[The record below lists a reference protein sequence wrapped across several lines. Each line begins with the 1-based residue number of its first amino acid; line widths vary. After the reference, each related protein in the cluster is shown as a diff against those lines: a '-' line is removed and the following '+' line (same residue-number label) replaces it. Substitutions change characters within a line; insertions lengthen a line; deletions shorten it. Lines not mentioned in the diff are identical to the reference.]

1 MSLRCPDD
9 LARILNVTC
18 RMADL
23 QEYRSKRKGGS
34 PEPPGRKSKRSRSG
48 AGSDTGTFTV
58 QKHDATTL
66 HYDFRLELDGVLL
79 SWAVPKGPS
88 LDPADKR
95 LAIQTE
101 DHPLEYGA
109 FEGVIPQ
116 GHYGAGTVL
125 VWDHGTWAP
134 DGDAR
139 AAYRKGHLN
148 FSLEGQKLHGR
159 WHLVR
164 RGSAKSWLLFKSRDA
179 FAKRGNG
186 AALIEQEPDS
196 ALSGRSL
203 AEVAGEKRA
212 KATPKTAAKAAKRR
226 ATSAKRSPVR
236 IDPTTLPGSRL
247 AKLPADVSPE
257 LATLVTEVPEGDDWL
272 HEMKF
277 DGYRILLEVNG
288 GRVRCL
294 TRRGNDWADRL
305 PRLVDEIASKN
316 LPPTLLDGELCV
328 LESDGTTN
336 FQRLQNS
343 LNADADADVVYF
355 AFDLLYHDGRDLRAM
370 PLAQRK
376 QALAE
381 LLSRL
386 GASRFRLSDHVV
398 GHGPAFFRGAC
409 ERGLEGIVC
418 KRADSRYRSER
429 TRDWLKVKC
438 LRRHEVVI
446 GGFTDPGGSRSHF
459 GALLVGTHD
468 AQGGLVYRGKV
479 GTGYTEQTLADLHQR
494 MQKLTQ
500 ERPAF
505 VNPPRGLEGR
515 KAHWVKPELLAEVEY
530 TELTRDGKLRHPR
543 FRGLRED
550 KPKGKVSLEPK
561 GEQTATSV
569 ELPIALTHPDRVLY
583 PDQGLTKRALAE
595 YIVKVADWM
604 LPHVQNR
611 ILTLVRCPQG
621 QGGQCFFQ
629 KHAGKGLSRA
639 LHTVEIQEK
648 DKLAD
653 YLVAQDVAGLVAL
666 IQMGALEIHAWGAR
680 ADRPEHPDQLVFDL
694 DPGPGVDWEGV
705 IAATLAVRDQLA
717 ELGLQS
723 FAKTTGG
730 KGLHVVVPVQRRTD
744 WEVTKLF
751 CRSVAERVCRHAPET
766 FVCTMSKAKR
776 EGRVFIDYL
785 RNARGATSVCAFS
798 PRATSGAPV
807 ATPLGWSEVTAEL
820 RPTRHN
826 VQTIPDRLASLV
838 SDPWEGYSELHQSIT
853 KQMLRD
859 VSTSSASN

>member
-1 MSLRCPDD
+1 
-9 LARILNVTC
+9 
-18 RMADL
+18 
-23 QEYRSKRKGGS
+23 
-34 PEPPGRKSKRSRSG
+34 
-48 AGSDTGTFTV
+48 V

-109 FEGVIPQ
+109 FEGVIPE

-148 FSLEGQKLHGR
+148 FSLQGKKLHGR

-164 RGSAKSWLLFKSRDA
+164 RGSAKSWLLFKSRDE
-179 FAKRGNG
+179 FAKKGKG
-186 AALIEQEPDS
+186 AALVEQEPDS
-196 ALSGRSL
+196 VLSGRSL
-203 AEVAGEKRA
+203 AEVAGTKRS
-212 KATPKTAAKAAKRR
+212 ATGVKRR
-226 ATSAKRSPVR
+226 TTPAKPARARRVDLAALTGAR
-236 IDPTTLPGSRL
+236 G
-247 AKLPADVSPE
+247 AKLPSDVLPE

-288 GRVRCL
+288 SRVRCL

-305 PRLVDEIASKN
+305 PHLVRDVASRD

-355 AFDLLYHDGRDLRAM
+355 AFDLLYHDGNDLRGV

-381 LLSRL
+381 LLSQI
-386 GASRFRLSDHVV
+386 GASRIRLSDHVV
-398 GHGPAFFRGAC
+398 GHGAAFFREAC
-409 ERGLEGIVC
+409 ARGLEGILC

-429 TRDWLKVKC
+429 TRDWVKVKC

-468 AQGGLVYRGKV
+468 EQGGLVYRGKV
-479 GTGYTEQTLADLHQR
+479 GTGYTDQSLGELHQR
-494 MQKLTQ
+494 LRKLTR

-505 VNPPRGLEGR
+505 VNPPRGAEAR
-515 KAHWVKPELLAEVEY
+515 KVHWVEPKLLAEVEY

-550 KPKGKVSLEPK
+550 KPKGKVTLEPS
-561 GEQTATSV
+561 ASV
-569 ELPIALTHPDRVLY
+569 ELPIALTHPDRLLY

-595 YIVKVADWM
+595 YFVKIADWM

-621 QGGQCFFQ
+621 QGGPCFFQ
-629 KHAGKGLSRA
+629 KHAGKGLPGA
-639 LHTVEIQEK
+639 LHTVGIQEK

-653 YLVAQDVAGLVAL
+653 YLVAKDVAGLVAL
-666 IQMGALEIHAWGAR
+666 VQMGALEIHGWGAR
-680 ADRPEHPDQLVFDL
+680 ADRPEQPDQLVFDL
-694 DPGPGVDWEGV
+694 DPGPGVDWDGV
-705 IAATLAVRDQLA
+705 VSATLAVRDQLA

-730 KGLHVVVPVQRRTD
+730 KGLHVVVPVQRRAD

-751 CRSVAERVCRHAPET
+751 CRSVAERVCRSEPKK

-776 EGRVFIDYL
+776 QGRVFIDYL
-785 RNARGATSVCAFS
+785 RNSRGATSICAFS
-798 PRATSGAPV
+798 PRATAGAPV
-807 ATPLGWSEVTAEL
+807 STPIGWSEVSAEL
-820 RPTRHN
+820 RPSRHN

-838 SDPWEGYSELHQSIT
+838 SDPWEGYAEVHQAIT
-853 KQMLRD
+853 KQMLRELD
-859 VSTSSASN
+859 ASSTSN

>member
-1 MSLRCPDD
+1 
-9 LARILNVTC
+9 
-18 RMADL
+18 MADL
-23 QEYRSKRKGGS
+23 QEYRSKRDLRKS
-34 PEPPGRKSKRSRSG
+34 PEPRGRKARRSG
-48 AGSDTGTFTV
+48 SGVGPDTGTFTV

-109 FEGVIPQ
+109 FEGVIPE

-139 AAYRKGHLN
+139 AGYRKGHLN
-148 FSLEGQKLHGR
+148 FSLEGKKLRGR

-164 RGSAKSWLLFKSRDA
+164 RGNAKSWLLFKSRDE
-179 FAKRGNG
+179 FAKKGEG
-186 AALIEQEPDS
+186 TALVEQEPDS

-203 AEVAGEKRA
+203 EEVAGTTR
-212 KATPKTAAKAAKRR
+212 TKTRAKRR
-226 ATSAKRSPVR
+226 TTRAKPARPRR
-236 IDPTTLPGSRL
+236 IDTAALPGKQP
-247 AKLPADVSPE
+247 AKLPSGVSPE
-257 LATLVTEVPEGDDWL
+257 LATLVTEVPEGDAWL

-288 GRVRCL
+288 SRVRCL

-305 PRLVDEIASKN
+305 PHLVREVRAHD
-316 LPPTLLDGELCV
+316 LPPTLFDGELCV

-343 LNADADADVVYF
+343 LNADADASVVYF
-355 AFDLLYHDGRDLRAM
+355 AFDLLYHDGNDLRGV
-370 PLAQRK
+370 PLVRRK
-376 QALAE
+376 QALGD
-381 LLSRL
+381 LLSRIDS
-386 GASRFRLSDHVV
+386 SRLRLSDHVV
-398 GHGPAFFRGAC
+398 GRGAEFFREAC
-409 ERGLEGIVC
+409 GRGLEGIVS

-468 AQGGLVYRGKV
+468 EQGGLVYRGKV
-479 GTGYTEQTLADLHQR
+479 GTGYTEQTLREVHQR
-494 MQKLTQ
+494 LRELTQ
-500 ERPAF
+500 QRPAF
-505 VNPPRGLEGR
+505 VNPPRGAEGR

-530 TELTRDGKLRHPR
+530 TELTSDGKLRHPR

-550 KPKGKVSLEPK
+550 KPKGKVSLEPSAIPPPSK
-561 GEQTATSV
+561 L

-595 YIVKVADWM
+595 YFVKVANWM

-611 ILTLVRCPQG
+611 IITLVRCPQG

-629 KHAGKGLSRA
+629 KHAGKGLPSA

-653 YLVAQDVAGLVAL
+653 YLVAKDVAGLVAL
-666 IQMGALEIHAWGAR
+666 VQMGALEIHGWGAR
-680 ADRPEHPDQLVFDL
+680 ADRPEQPDQLVFDL
-694 DPGPGVDWEGV
+694 DPGPGVDWDGV
-705 IAATLAVRDQLA
+705 IAATLAVRDTLA
-717 ELGLQS
+717 EIGLQS
-723 FAKTTGG
+723 FAKTSGG
-730 KGLHVVVPVQRRTD
+730 KGLHVVVPVQRRAD

-751 CRSVAERVCRHAPET
+751 CRSLAERVCRSHPRK

-785 RNARGATSVCAFS
+785 RNSRGATSVCAFS
-798 PRATSGAPV
+798 PRATAEAPV
-807 ATPLGWSEVTAEL
+807 STPIGWNEVTGEL
-820 RPTRHN
+820 RPSRHN
-826 VQTIPDRLASLV
+826 VHTIPDRLASLV
-838 SDPWEGYSELHQSIT
+838 SDPWDGYSELHQAIT
-853 KQMLRD
+853 KQMLRL
-859 VSTSSASN
+859 VGASS